1 MADTQHYGT
10 GRRKTSTARVF
21 IKPGKGDITVN
32 KKPLDIFFGRKTA
45 QMIVRQPLELT
56 SLNEKFDE
64 SNILKFFF
72 NFNIFNASLSKPL
85 ATIASKKV
93 LLNQAYINIDD
104 NTDELEKK
112 VSDYKNSLLIYEYQ
126 QRLIDQNFDT
136 TVLLDDLINYYN
148 NNINEFKLDQD
159 IFKGRYIIIDKN
171 APNIKSLYKLFR
183 SSNDTDIDEMVSY
196 CMLYA
201 KEYYI
206 NDSIWNY
213 FNPIKQKM
221 PKSVSARNIFYSKR
235 KYEIIEEDNFI
246 YLLLFREF
254 KFKGEISPF
263 SIQKEKINRS
273 SFHSRR

>member
-1 MADTQHYGT
+1 M
-10 GRRKTSTARVF
+10 R
-21 IKPGKGDITVN
+21 
-32 KKPLDIFFGRKTA
+32 IFFS
-45 QMIVRQPLELT
+45 IVSFLIILSSCQKKSEDSILAEVYEHTLFYDDVIY
-56 SLNEKFDE
+56 SLP
-64 SNILKFFF
+64 SNILDTNSYLNKYVDDWV
-72 NFNIFNASLSKPL
+72 
-85 ATIASKKV
+85 SKKV

-183 SSNDTDIDEMVSY
+183 SSDDTDIDEMVSY

-263 SIQKEKINRS
+263 SIQKEKIKSLILNKNKMDYL
-273 SFHSRR
+273 FKVENELIQNGKLNNDIKIFK